1 MKDGTRRFTAIVFD
15 LDGTLIDSAPGLRAA
30 VGAMLA
36 ERGLPEPDL
45 ETVIGHIGRGAPTLV
60 ERSLRWAGADPS
72 NHPGAVERFHDLYGA
87 DPHSGTTVYPGA
99 REVLATLRAAGLK
112 LGLCTNKA
120 EAPTRDL
127 LATLPLGPFD
137 AVAGGDSLSERKPD
151 PAPLLHVAEMLG
163 AVPEDVLYVG
173 DSETDWETARAAD
186 IAYAHVEGGYQ
197 RRSIPG
203 FLPWLTLRRIGEL
216 PAAITV
222 S

>member
-1 MKDGTRRFTAIVFD
+1 MKDGRRTFEAIIFD
-15 LDGTLIDSAPGLRAA
+15 LDGTLIDSAPGLHAA
-30 VGAMLA
+30 IGAMLA

-60 ERSLRWAGADPS
+60 ERSLRWAGADPAD
-72 NHPGAVERFHDLYGA
+72 HPDAYARFRDLYGA
-87 DPHSGTTVYPGA
+87 DPLSGTTVYPGA
-99 REVLATLRAAGLK
+99 REVLATLHDAGLK
-112 LGLCTNKA
+112 LGLCTNKG

-137 AVAGGDSLSERKPD
+137 AVAGGDSLPERKPD

-163 AVPEDVLYVG
+163 TAPQDVLYVG
-173 DSETDWETARAAD
+173 DSETDWETARAAE

-197 RRSIPG
+197 RRPIADFSPY
-203 FLPWLTLRRIGEL
+203 LTLERIGDL
-216 PAAITV
+216 PAAIKD